1 MSGEDVKTYLSEFIG
16 TFGFVLI
23 GWGAVIFA
31 RPFIGYLG
39 VSMAFGMAY
48 AAFCFMF
55 PEGHFNPAATV
66 AAALS
71 GHFRCSGKLRT
82 ILNTLG
88 VILTQVAG
96 ACAAVAL
103 VQFVL
108 SGKTGYVSAETV
120 NIYIID
126 RYTLPAAF
134 CLEGVLN
141 ILFLCVFLATG
152 NDKISKPVAC
162 GSFLTAAYLLS
173 YPVTK
178 GALNPARTTA
188 TALFGGEEALAQL
201 PLFWGV
207 SLAAAVLA
215 GCAYNPKIK
224 KTFKKEH

>member
-1 MSGEDVKTYLSEFIG
+1 MKTYLSEFIG

-66 AAALS
+66 AAVFS
-71 GHFRCSGKLRT
+71 GHFRHSGKIRT
-82 ILNTLG
+82 ILNALG
-88 VILTQVAG
+88 IILIQVAG

-103 VQFVL
+103 IQFVL
-108 SGKTGYVSAETV
+108 SGKTGYVSPETV

-152 NDKISKPVAC
+152 NDKVSKPVAC
-162 GSFLTAAYLLS
+162 GFFLTAAYLLS

-178 GALNPARTTA
+178 GALNPAKTTA

-207 SLAAAVLA
+207 SLIAAIIT
-215 GCAYNPKIK
+215 GIMYNVNFRLSLRK
-224 KTFKKEH
+224 KA